1 MGLSVG
7 RTSETVRKRFREE
20 VTEEQMCA
28 AVGSDKQR
36 NPEGPIISMQILGT
50 VGFFGYQKR
59 AINRNA
65 LEPADLNE
73 DGP

>member
-1 MGLSVG
+1 MRG
-7 RTSETVRKRFREE
+7 RWFRQA
-20 VTEEQMCA
+20 T
-28 AVGSDKQR
+28 K
-36 NPEGPIISMQILGT
+36 PEGPIISMQILGT